1 MRKWDKKDVGFNGA
15 IPFPPIKDA
24 IAQPYS
30 SDLSDSVNM
39 LGGEGGDL

>member
-1 MRKWDKKDVGFNGA
+1 MRKWDKKMWVFYGA

-30 SDLSDSVNM
+30 SDLSDSVNI
-39 LGGEGGDL
+39 LGGEDGDL